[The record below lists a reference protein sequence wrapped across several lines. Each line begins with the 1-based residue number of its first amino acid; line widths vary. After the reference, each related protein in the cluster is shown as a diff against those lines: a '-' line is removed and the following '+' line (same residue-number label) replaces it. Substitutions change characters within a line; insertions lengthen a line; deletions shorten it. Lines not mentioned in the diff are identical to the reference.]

1 MFVCEN
7 EKATDI
13 IFTEK
18 QDAEVFLSALC
29 GFFLVD
35 KRFSESSFLGKSD
48 YVRKTSTCVKL
59 FVIRYKPSLS
69 VGNKRKNV

>member
-35 KRFSESSFLGKSD
+35 RGFQRAHFWENRIMFGKLQP
-48 YVRKTSTCVKL
+48 V
-59 FVIRYKPSLS
+59 
-69 VGNKRKNV
+69 